1 MKFVTNIRRLFH
13 EDRASVAVLA
23 AVFLTALA
31 GFVGAGVDLGML
43 YTARSQLQ
51 SAADSAA
58 MAGAN
63 NLILNQGDI
72 AVANYYGAESTS
84 QQFAGQNEILNQM
97 FSQIISGDPSSFEF
111 TAGLWDKD
119 TGTFTSTGFSS
130 NPDDLTGVRVTL
142 KRTVSTNF
150 ARIVGIRDV
159 NLSASSTA
167 FLGWAASAPKRGVDL
182 PIAIHDTAYSDCT
195 TILRF
200 NSEETESVTW
210 TSFFDWPSNANTIR
224 PYIDCTCHAIPA
236 LALGDTI
243 NLNNGAIA
251 TLFQELLQ
259 RFNQEK
265 DPNGVWRVLLP
276 VVHEGQPQNQGD
288 VVGFA
293 YFVITEVR
301 GPGGPDGK
309 QLEGHMECST
319 TIAEGAAT
327 GGPDYGT
334 RASRSTLVE

>member
-1 MKFVTNIRRLFH
+1 MRFVTNIRRLIR
-13 EDRASVAVLA
+13 EERASVAVLT

-63 NLILNQGDI
+63 NLVISQGDI

-97 FSQIISGDPSSFEF
+97 FNSGDPSAFQF

-119 TGTFTSTGFSS
+119 TGTFTSTGFSA

-142 KRTVSTNF
+142 NRSVGTNF
-150 ARIVGIRDV
+150 ARIVGISQV

-167 FLGWAASAPKRGVDL
+167 FLGWAGSTPKRGVDL
-182 PIAIHDTAYSDCT
+182 PIAIHDDAYADCT

-210 TSFFDWPSNANTIR
+210 TSFFDWPANTNTIR
-224 PYIDCTCHAIPA
+224 PYIDCDCHATPA

-243 NLNNGAIA
+243 NLNNGVIA
-251 TLFQELLQ
+251 TLFQRLLL

-265 DPNGVWRVLLP
+265 DPNGTWRVLLP
-276 VVHEGQPQNQGD
+276 VVHEGSPQNQGE

-334 RASRSTLVE
+334 RASRSTLVQ